1 MITLLPSHE
10 PQVCKN
16 CFRSSIRLYLENWFS
31 FLNALL
37 DPQVKGSF
45 SWGHRVFQL
54 SRGTDGWFAL
64 SVPACWENYWWAFF
78 FFLQNVTCLNRS
90 ICFQCLVVLKTFLH
104 ISFKQDIQTR
114 SQLLATQTTCASG
127 RAYLTR
133 SVAGKMV
140 RWLPKSSRSVSM
152 TTWADTSRR
161 PFHPETAR

>member
-1 MITLLPSHE
+1 MSHKYVKIVSAAAFVYIWKTGSHFRMLRWIHRLKAASPE
-10 PQVCKN
+10 DIEYFN
-16 CFRSSIRLYLENWFS
+16 CQEELMDDLHSQY
-31 FLNALL
+31 
-37 DPQVKGSF
+37 
-45 SWGHRVFQL
+45 QL
-54 SRGTDGWFAL
+54 VERIIGGL
-64 SVPACWENYWWAFF
+64 FF

-127 RAYLTR
+127 RAYLTQ